1 MNRATHPVDEV
12 LEPRT
17 MAAVGLQHV
26 LVMYAGAIAVPLIVG
41 GALHLPKDQL
51 AFLIDADLFAA
62 GIATLLQS
70 VGVRGVGIRLPVV
83 MGVSF
88 ASVGPMLGMIG
99 AHVGLPAIYGA
110 IIVSGACAVA
120 VAPAFGALL
129 RFFPP
134 LVTGTIITTIGLTL
148 LQVGAGW
155 AAGGFGSPS
164 FGAPANVALAAFV
177 LAVILAI
184 NRLASGFVANI
195 AVLLGLVAGFAVAF
209 PLGYVDLSAVGGAP
223 WVALVVPFRFGMPEF
238 DPSTIVTFCIV
249 MAVVL
254 VESTGV
260 FLALGETCERPVTP
274 AALTRGLRA
283 DGLGAAIGGVFNTFP
298 YTTFSQNAGLVGITG
313 VRSRWVV
320 AVAGGILIVL
330 GLVPKLGTV
339 VASIPQAVLGGA
351 GIAMFGT
358 VAAVGIKILQR
369 VDFSG
374 RSNLLIAGVSI
385 GVGLIPVVTP
395 AFFDHWPSWTN
406 AFTHSG
412 ITLAALAA
420 VVLNAAFNG
429 RAAVA
434 SVEPGLP
441 PSEAAASA

>member
-1 MNRATHPVDEV
+1 MNGPTHPVDEI

-17 MAAVGLQHV
+17 MVAVGLQHV

-51 AFLIDADLFAA
+51 AFLIDSDLFAA
-62 GIATLLQS
+62 GIATLLQC
-70 VGVRGVGIRLPVV
+70 VGLLGIGIRLPVV

-88 ASVGPMLGMIG
+88 VSVGPMLGMIG
-99 AHVGLPAIYGA
+99 AHVGLPAMYGA
-110 IIVSGACAVA
+110 IIVSGACAFA
-120 VAPAFGALL
+120 IAPAFGTLL

-148 LQVGAGW
+148 LQVGITW

-164 FGAPANVALAAFV
+164 FGAPVNFALAVFV
-177 LAVILAI
+177 LGVILAI
-184 NRLASGFVANI
+184 NRFASGFVANI
-195 AVLLGLVAGFAVAF
+195 AVLLGLIAGFVVAI
-209 PLGYVDLSAVGGAP
+209 PLGFVDLSGVGGAP
-223 WVALVVPFRFGMPEF
+223 WVAIVAPFRFGMPTL
-238 DPSTIVTFCIV
+238 DVTTIVTFCIV

-274 AALTRGLRA
+274 PALTRGLRA
-283 DGLGAAIGGVFNTFP
+283 DGLGAIIGGVFNTFP
-298 YTTFSQNAGLVGITG
+298 YTTFSQNAGLVSITG

-320 AVAGGILIVL
+320 AVAGVILIVL
-330 GLVPKLGTV
+330 GLAPKLGAV

-358 VAAVGIKILQR
+358 VAAAGIKILQR

-374 RSNLLIAGVSI
+374 RSNLLIVGVSI
-385 GVGLIPVVTP
+385 GFGMIPVVTP
-395 AFFDHWPSWTN
+395 AFFDHWPAWTG

-412 ITLAALAA
+412 ITLAAIAA

-429 RAAVA
+429 RAGVATVEPSLAASDVAA
-434 SVEPGLP
+434 SV
-441 PSEAAASA
+441 

>member
-1 MNRATHPVDEV
+1 
-12 LEPRT
+12 
-17 MAAVGLQHV
+17 
-26 LVMYAGAIAVPLIVG
+26 MYAGAIAVPLIVG
-41 GALHLPKDQL
+41 GALHLPKDRL

-70 VGVRGVGIRLPVV
+70 VRLRGVGIRLPVV

-184 NRLASGFVANI
+184 NRLASGFIANI

-283 DGLGAAIGGVFNTFP
+283 DGLGAAIGGVFDTFP
-298 YTTFSQNAGLVGITG
+298 YSDARRMPGSSASTG
-313 VRSRWVV
+313 VRSRGW
-320 AVAGGILIVL
+320 
-330 GLVPKLGTV
+330 
-339 VASIPQAVLGGA
+339 S
-351 GIAMFGT
+351 
-358 VAAVGIKILQR
+358 
-369 VDFSG
+369 
-374 RSNLLIAGVSI
+374 RSR
-385 GVGLIPVVTP
+385 
-395 AFFDHWPSWTN
+395 
-406 AFTHSG
+406 
-412 ITLAALAA
+412 
-420 VVLNAAFNG
+420 AAF
-429 RAAVA
+429 
-434 SVEPGLP
+434 
-441 PSEAAASA
+441 